1 MSAHPLRSAWLA
13 LAALALVSAL
23 PRAASAD
30 EPEPM
35 VRFDPSAKPPPYT
48 QSTLLLIG
56 VAGAAVTYG
65 GAVGASYLW
74 ADDPGASDLRI
85 PVVGPW
91 IKIGHTTMCVD
102 ETNGCNN
109 VLQVIGAVAAGLD
122 GLGQIGSLALLAEGL
137 FAPTRAVRGPSAW
150 SPRRAGFG
158 SRLGGEIGDVR
169 FTAVPFVQA
178 GSDVGLGFVGTF

>member
-1 MSAHPLRSAWLA
+1 
-13 LAALALVSAL
+13 
-23 PRAASAD
+23 
-30 EPEPM
+30 
-35 VRFDPSAKPPPYT
+35 
-48 QSTLLLIG
+48 
-56 VAGAAVTYG
+56 
-65 GAVGASYLW
+65 
-74 ADDPGASDLRI
+74 
-85 PVVGPW
+85 
-91 IKIGHTTMCVD
+91 
-102 ETNGCNN
+102 